1 VGRSDE
7 AYPYINKIRQRAG
20 LPGLTAGM
28 DQSQL
33 REAILRER
41 VLELAYEE
49 VRFFDLT
56 RWKRSDIWKSTYNL
70 RGLEITRK
78 GSTFGYK
85 QVNVLNKRPS
95 ALTWDDHYFL
105 HPVPVTEVNKKYGL
119 IQNPGW

>member
-1 VGRSDE
+1 EIYLSIAEAFNEVGRSAE
-7 AYPYINKIRQRAG
+7 AYPYINMVRQRAG
-20 LPGLTAGM
+20 LPGLNPGM

-70 RGLEITRK
+70 RGLEITRR
-78 GSTFGYK
+78 GSTLEYK

-95 ALTWDDHYFL
+95 ALNWDDHYFL
-105 HPVPVTEVNKKYGL
+105 HP
-119 IQNPGW
+119 I